1 MKILILTQSSKDG
14 LNYKLSL
21 GCESFIRYDL
31 LKGSI
36 AGSIADI
43 TLANATDDISNMK
56 DFTHVIMI
64 VPEWNG
70 SFPYMFKQL
79 IDNSGYPS
87 TLKGTNILLIGTAN
101 TSFGNILGVTQLDT
115 ILEWIGAEV
124 FNKKICIPFIS
135 DNVTKFSGLQNEEH
149 LERLNS
155 SIRKFLK

>member
-14 LNYKLSL
+14 LNYKLSS
-21 GCESFIRYDL
+21 GFETFIQYEILNRV
-31 LKGSI
+31 G
-36 AGSIADI
+36 DI
-43 TLANATDDISNMK
+43 TIANASDDISNLNE
-56 DFTHVIMI
+56 FTHIIMV

-70 SFPYMFKQL
+70 SFPFMFKQL

-87 TLKGTNILLIGTAN
+87 TLKGANILLIGTSN
-101 TSFGNILGVTQLDT
+101 TSFGNILGITQLDT

-124 FNKKICIPFIS
+124 FNKKICVPFIS
-135 DNVTKFSGLQNEEH
+135 QNVTKFSGLQDTEH

>member
-21 GCESFIRYDL
+21 GCESFIRHDIF
-31 LKGSI
+31 KDSI
-36 AGSIADI
+36 SADI
-43 TLANATDDISNMK
+43 TLANATDDIPNLK

-87 TLKGTNILLIGTAN
+87 TLKGTNVLLIGTSN

-135 DNVTKFSGLQNEEH
+135 DNVTKFAGLQDEEH

>member
-21 GCESFIRYDL
+21 GCESFIQYEIF
-31 LKGSI
+31 KGSLV
-36 AGSIADI
+36 DI
-43 TLANATDDISNMK
+43 TLANATDDITNMK

-70 SFPYMFKQL
+70 SFPYMFKQM

-87 TLKGTNILLIGTAN
+87 TLKGTNVLLIGTSN
-101 TSFGNILGVTQLDT
+101 TSFGNILGITQLDT

-124 FNKKICIPFIS
+124 FNKKICIPFVS

>member
-21 GCESFIRYDL
+21 GCESFIQYEIF
-31 LKGSI
+31 KGST
-36 AGSIADI
+36 SII
-43 TLANATDDISNMK
+43 TLANATDDIPNMK
-56 DFTHVIMI
+56 DFTHIIMI

-87 TLKGTNILLIGTAN
+87 TLKGTNVLLIGTSN
-101 TSFGNILGVTQLDT
+101 TSFGNILGITQLDT

-135 DNVTKFSGLQNEEH
+135 DNVTKFSGLQDEEH

>member
-21 GCESFIRYDL
+21 GCESFIQYEIF
-31 LKGSI
+31 KGATSI
-36 AGSIADI
+36 I
-43 TLANATDDISNMK
+43 TLANATDDIPNMK
-56 DFTHVIMI
+56 DFTHIIMI

-70 SFPYMFKQL
+70 SFPYMFKQM

-87 TLKGTNILLIGTAN
+87 SFKGTNVLLIGTSN
-101 TSFGNILGVTQLDT
+101 TSFGNILGITQLDA

-135 DNVTKFSGLQNEEH
+135 ENVTKFAGLQNEEH

>member
-21 GCESFIRYDL
+21 GCESFIQYEIF
-31 LKGSI
+31 KGSLV
-36 AGSIADI
+36 DI
-43 TLANATDDISNMK
+43 TLANATDDIPNMR

-70 SFPYMFKQL
+70 SFPYMFKQM

-87 TLKGTNILLIGTAN
+87 TLKGTNILLVGTAN
-101 TSFGNILGVTQLDT
+101 TSFGNILGITQLDT